1 MLMMVGCGL
10 ATNQAS
16 ALAATPNT
24 YTDAN
29 GNWMGGTTAQHDAWL
44 KTINPNWVSEA
55 YAESIPADAK
65 GLDSTKDGHPYIDEW
80 MPDKNLQQLI
90 VHDQNLSSPN
100 DITKNL
106 LKDNLIY
113 FYPDVDEEHTNRTY
127 FNQVSNTQS
136 LEGMQYATDIT
147 DITASPDQDAAFTS
161 WGLFP
166 NGRLSDISALKSL
179 NKLTSLN
186 IQFDDVYDLSPV
198 VGKKFDV
205 ATSMSYNH
213 ITDASYLESSKD
225 TLGSSFTFGFQ
236 SYKLPTIT
244 LNAKVTSYTTPSFVI
259 KNVAGANVPVK
270 PYYAAGDSNPNF
282 NSYAAAY
289 KSTADGGAYS
299 DPAKPQ
305 VTWTNLNQNNTIDHG
320 YMTVTW
326 EDPLFGNPSYTYQ
339 GWVIQPYQLSDRV
352 GNVNV
357 NFKNGDNNQYIYG
370 QQTLSGNLGESWN
383 LALNGDN
390 SFDLADV
397 DSAQNQTIQSIID
410 RLKEQYGF
418 NSITVST
425 PNSGQFA
432 DSTPIPTVTYTFS
445 KKVQPT
451 VASPVTVKYV
461 NEDNH
466 SIANN
471 QTINGN
477 VGDPYDASV
486 SPYKVDTITKDNQ
499 LYQLDTS
506 QLPTNVKGKLGT
518 NPITVTYTYKKVST
532 VADDATV
539 IVNYIDAANH
549 TILKSQTISGKVGD
563 SYQAD
568 GKYQLSTIVINGDTY
583 NLDNTKLPSNVKGQF
598 TKQTQFINYYYNKKQ
613 APTPPTPIN
622 PINPIN
628 PVNPVTP
635 TPTTPSGSGSTT
647 TTTTQPASSSGIA
660 RKGEAVYSLKKI
672 YLYQNKTFKKADRI
686 VGYAKKPRINRPM
699 FVVTGYAYSN
709 SGRLRYQVR
718 DVNHHSRTAGKK
730 GYITAQWAYVRP
742 VYYRSAHKT
751 LTVINPRGVNEY
763 KNKNLTGKV
772 KNFKQGTQLRVKHF
786 VTHHLTTRYQLTN
799 GHYVTGNRK
808 LVISEKQKQIIKIKA
823 KQTIYRYNTANFN
836 KRTKKIKKG
845 TTLKVKKWEYS
856 HPYSTTTFG
865 AKRYQITGGFVT
877 ANPKF
882 VKILK

>member
-1 MLMMVGCGL
+1 MPTARLNP
-10 ATNQAS
+10 AT
-16 ALAATPNT
+16 TT
-24 YTDAN
+24 YTSPSVVVTNVN
-29 GNWMGGTTAQHDAWL
+29 GNNVP
-44 KTINPNWVSEA
+44 I
-55 YAESIPADAK
+55 
-65 GLDSTKDGHPYIDEW
+65 HPFYG
-80 MPDKNLQQLI
+80 
-90 VHDQNLSSPN
+90 
-100 DITKNL
+100 
-106 LKDNLIY
+106 KDNLYGENELFDNFNNY
-113 FYPDVDEEHTNRTY
+113 FSNFISTATN
-127 FNQVSNTQS
+127 
-136 LEGMQYATDIT
+136 
-147 DITASPDQDAAFTS
+147 
-161 WGLFP
+161 
-166 NGRLSDISALKSL
+166 SD
-179 NKLTSLN
+179 
-186 IQFDDVYDLSPV
+186 
-198 VGKKFDV
+198 
-205 ATSMSYNH
+205 
-213 ITDASYLESSKD
+213 
-225 TLGSSFTFGFQ
+225 
-236 SYKLPTIT
+236 
-244 LNAKVTSYTTPSFVI
+244 TTPRQ
-259 KNVAGANVPVK
+259 
-270 PYYAAGDSNPNF
+270 
-282 NSYAAAY
+282 
-289 KSTADGGAYS
+289 
-299 DPAKPQ
+299 Q
-305 VTWTNLNQNNTIDHG
+305 VDWRNLDKNNTISQGFMSVSWH
-320 YMTVTW
+320 
-326 EDPLFGNPSYTYQ
+326 DPLFGNTSYTYD
-339 GWVIQPYQLSDRV
+339 GVIIQPYVLDV
-352 GNVNV
+352 TAGNVQV
-357 NFKNGDNNQYIYG
+357 DFKNGDSGQYIHP
-370 QQTLSGNLGESWN
+370 QMFLSGTLGADWN
-383 LALNGDN
+383 LSLSATN
-390 SFDLADV
+390 SFKLADT
-397 DSAQNQTIQSIID
+397 SSIQNQNVQDVID
-410 RLKEQYGF
+410 ALKEQYEF
-418 NSITVST
+418 NQVSVSSPSTGQYKADAT
-425 PNSGQFA
+425 P
-432 DSTPIPTVTYTFS
+432 TITYTFS
-445 KKVQPT
+445 KKAQPV
-451 VASPVTVKYV
+451 VAEPITVKYV
-461 NEDNH
+461 DEANH
-466 SIANN
+466 SIAND

-506 QLPTNVKGKLGT
+506 QLPTNAKGKLGT

-613 APTPPTPIN
+613 TPTPPT

-635 TPTTPSGSGSTT
+635 TPTTPSGSSSTT

-686 VGYAKKPRINRPM
+686 VSYAKKPRINRPM